1 MDPREW
7 SAVRI
12 LCEAQGVD
20 MHLFLFAGSQKSA
33 RGFSK
38 FEIAAAGP
46 SHCEAAKKCSAKCPR
61 LEFSNEMQ
69 MDYVLSQV

>member
-46 SHCEAAKKCSAKCPR
+46 SHCEAAKKCSALPLRVVTAGCAVDLVTKH
-61 LEFSNEMQ
+61 E
-69 MDYVLSQV
+69 